1 MKKITP
7 KVIVSNLFEIAA
19 GACLIVCT
27 CIVLVN
33 VFLRYFMHTGLY
45 WTEEVCT
52 SCFVWAVYLGA
63 AACYKRSMHMG
74 VDVIVKR
81 LPAKVK
87 KIVTIIVDL
96 LLIVLN
102 AYITYESFV
111 YVTLSHTKNT
121 AVLNVS
127 TAYISTSLVI
137 AFAYMTVFSV
147 VFLINDIKK
156 KGGEE

>member
-7 KVIVSNLFEIAA
+7 KLIFANLFEICS
-19 GACLIVCT
+19 GAFIIACT
-27 CIVLVN
+27 ALVLVN

-45 WTEEVCT
+45 WSEEVCT

-74 VDVIVKR
+74 VDVIVKK
-81 LPAKVK
+81 LPAKAK
-87 KIVTIIVDL
+87 KVVTIIVDF

-111 YVTLSHTKNT
+111 YVTMSYTKLT
-121 AVLNVS
+121 AVLNKS
-127 TAYISTSLVI
+127 TALISSSLVI
-137 AFAYMTVFSV
+137 SFAYMTVFSV
-147 VFLINDIKK
+147 KFLIDDIRRK
-156 KGGEE
+156 EVE